1 MLEGTAE
8 TMLMNLF
15 HRVQKE
21 GNLLE
26 LVTLYPLPRRKNRVV
41 HSGHTQDRGKDER
54 EVCTGQ
60 WIDLKI
66 PLLEEGWSWHVGSNH
81 IIFSLPPPASILIG
95 FKSYQFSLVV
105 VVGGVQHRFIPQPLG
120 IIGGFLVSPCLFHT
134 SGRKWLQSSRMQVA
148 PEKLHEVTGSYTMS
162 RKARAGKGR
171 TRAI

>member
-21 GNLLE
+21 GNLME
-26 LVTLYPLPRRKNRVV
+26 LVILYPLPRRKNRAV

-60 WIDLKI
+60 WIDFKI

-81 IIFSLPPPASILIG
+81 IIFSLPPPASILTG
-95 FKSYQFSLVV
+95 YKSYQFSLVV
-105 VVGGVQHRFIPQPLG
+105 VVGGV
-120 IIGGFLVSPCLFHT
+120 
-134 SGRKWLQSSRMQVA
+134 
-148 PEKLHEVTGSYTMS
+148 
-162 RKARAGKGR
+162 
-171 TRAI
+171 